1 MLRHL
6 ARRAAGF
13 AVTFLLISIL
23 VFCMMEIVPGD
34 PASAMLGTSATP
46 ETLAALRAQMGLD
59 APALVR
65 YLRWLGGLASGD
77 LGTSYT
83 YGVPVGALIR
93 ERLAVT
99 LPLTGLA
106 VLLAVGIALPLGV
119 TAASRPDGAAT
130 LYAQA
135 GIAVP
140 NFWIG
145 LLLIMVVALGLGWLP
160 AGGFPGWDAPGS
172 ALRALLLPALAL
184 AIPQSAVLTRVT
196 RASVVEVM
204 NEDFV
209 RTARAKGASV
219 SRALWRHAVPN
230 ALVPVITMLGLQ
242 ISFLIG
248 GAVLVENLFT
258 LPGMGRLAWQALA
271 QRDLIVIQNVV
282 MVFATIVIV
291 VNLGVDLLYTVVDPR
306 LRKRA

>member
-1 MLRHL
+1 MLRHFL
-6 ARRAAGF
+6 RRAAGF

-59 APALVR
+59 APAILR
-65 YLRWLGGLASGD
+65 YLRWLGGLITGD
-77 LGTSYT
+77 MGLSYT
-83 YGVPVGALIR
+83 YGVPVGGLIL

-119 TAASRPDGAAT
+119 TAAARPGGVAD
-130 LYAQA
+130 A

-160 AGGFPGWDAPGS
+160 AGGFPGWGVPG
-172 ALRALLLPALAL
+172 AGLRALLLPALAL

-248 GAVLVENLFT
+248 GAVLVENVFT

-291 VNLGVDLLYTVVDPR
+291 VNLGVDLLYTIVDPR
-306 LRKRA
+306 LRRRA